1 MLKRLL
7 IASTTLAG
15 LLAANSASAYV
26 ITAQYDGWAG
36 AASVTTEMGVQ
47 ISACNTADAGACGSP
62 GTIGIREIPDV
73 GMGIGVN
80 GQANGEIDW
89 YESGS
94 TGNSEMLR
102 FQFGSAAIINS
113 LQLGLLFDGP
123 EYNDFQEQAN
133 FRVTYEDG
141 TTSIFSLGALYTPA
155 GGNYS
160 WNGLGSWSG
169 AGVAEEQPGL
179 WTALNPFGDQG
190 VLQID
195 MFASP
200 GVCGTTS
207 TCWDQSD
214 YVFRS
219 LTASVVPEPG
229 TLALLG
235 AGLLGMGLA
244 SRRRRKSLA

>member
-7 IASTTLAG
+7 IASATLTG

-36 AASVTTEMGVQ
+36 AGSVTTDMGVR
-47 ISACNTADAGACGSP
+47 ISACNTADAGACASP
-62 GTIGIREIPDV
+62 GTIGTREIPTV

-102 FQFGSAAIINS
+102 FQFGSAAVIDS

-123 EYNDFQEQAN
+123 EYTDFQEQAN
-133 FRVTYEDG
+133 FRVTFDDG
-141 TTSIFSLGALYTPA
+141 SRSTFSLAALYTPA
-155 GGNYS
+155 GGTYS
-160 WNGLGSWSG
+160 WDGLGSWSG
-169 AGVAEEQPGL
+169 SGLAQNQPGL
-179 WTALNPFGDQG
+179 WTALNPFGDRG

-200 GVCGTTS
+200 GICGTS
-207 TCWDQSD
+207 SICWDQSD

-235 AGLLGMGLA
+235 AGLVGMGLA
-244 SRRRRKSLA
+244 SRRRRKAVA